1 MLSVAGD
8 RGGAPISAR
17 CVNGAVSREAAI
29 CNLIEEQ
36 SRPLNHAR

>member
-1 MLSVAGD
+1 MVPVAGD
-8 RGGAPISAR
+8 RGGGPIYAR
-17 CVNGAVSREAAI
+17 CVNGAVSCEAAV